1 MTKACSDALAVV
13 EVRTQEQAWSAGAR
27 PLVEG
32 GSLLLKHPLAK
43 VDDLLRTASCL
54 TLDAYHP
61 VICGSTRPHMA
72 NALKSRLVEL
82 RLIEI
87 DGKQVLP
94 SHSLLPSESL
104 ALAENPNTWHHPTSV
119 DFTKFLEAAA
129 SPIRHQPT
137 RLIRRSC

>member
-1 MTKACSDALAVV
+1 MT
-13 EVRTQEQAWSAGAR
+13 
-27 PLVEG
+27 
-32 GSLLLKHPLAK
+32 
-43 VDDLLRTASCL
+43 
-54 TLDAYHP
+54 
-61 VICGSTRPHMA
+61 